1 MKALK
6 TILDLVV
13 IAYVLLVMLLL
24 TSLLDAATFFNL
36 STESQLHTLYKVL
49 LTTGAALL
57 VARLCLGYI
66 IVADKKHH
74 LHKAQLKINEL
85 KAELYERRQAYRNKN
100 HQPLEMETWQTAEN

>member
-13 IAYVLLVMLLL
+13 IAYVLMVILLL

-36 STESQLHTLYKVL
+36 SSEAQLHSLYKVL
-49 LTTGAALL
+49 LGTGSVLL
-57 VARLCLGYI
+57 LARLWLGWLI
-66 IVADKKHH
+66 MADKQHN

-85 KAELYERRQAYRNKN
+85 KAELYEKRQAYRNIN
-100 HQPLEMETWQTAEN
+100 HRPYTMKEWQTAEN